1 MKKNVTRIRNDK
13 DFLKCIEELIDYY
26 REDDFLLEKLISIKD
41 IANGNEFLKKEQKK
55 YLSLQRVLDDMGF
68 GHSDIEN
75 KFYEMIYY
83 FAYIYKIPNLGKE

>member
-1 MKKNVTRIRNDK
+1 MKKNVTRIKNDK

-41 IANGNEFLKKEQKK
+41 IANGKEFLKKEQRK

-68 GHSDIEN
+68 GRSDIEN

-83 FAYIYKIPNLGKE
+83 FAYVYKISNLAKE